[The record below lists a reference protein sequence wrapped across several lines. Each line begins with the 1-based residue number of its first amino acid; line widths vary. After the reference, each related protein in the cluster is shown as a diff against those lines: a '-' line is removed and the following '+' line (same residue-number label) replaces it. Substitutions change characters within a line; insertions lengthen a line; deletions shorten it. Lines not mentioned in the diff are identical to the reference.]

1 MEKPDVKINYLY
13 NSGFAVETANYLC
26 IFDYW
31 KDGRIRIRD
40 LLDTEKKVIV
50 FVSHSHG
57 DHYNTEIFKWLETTH
72 DIEYILSSG
81 VRAGIRS
88 DKIHRLGRYKE
99 LSLKGARIKTFG
111 STDMGVS
118 FLVEVDG
125 ITLFHAGDLNW
136 WHWYDE
142 TEENNRNMAYRFK
155 NEIVRIKEEKIDIA
169 FFPVDP
175 RLKESYKLGAEYF
188 IKEVMPS
195 WFIPMHY
202 GENTFVEEE
211 FPDLKLFSSEEGIEK

>member
-13 NSGFAVETANYLC
+13 NSGFAVETANHLC

-31 KDGRIRIRD
+31 KDGKASIKD
-40 LLDTEKKVIV
+40 LLCIEKKVIV

-57 DHYNTEIFKWLETTH
+57 DHYNPEIFKWLETNP
-72 DIEYILSSG
+72 DIDYVLSSG
-81 VRAGIRS
+81 IRPGFKS
-88 DKIHRLGRYKE
+88 EKLHSMGRYKE
-99 LSLKGARIKTFG
+99 LVLDDVRIKSFG

-118 FLVEVDG
+118 FLVAVDS

-136 WHWYDE
+136 WHWFDE
-142 TEENNRNMAYRFK
+142 TEKYNRDMATRFK
-155 NEIVRIKEEKIDIA
+155 GEIGRIKEEKIDIA

-175 RLKESYKLGAEYF
+175 RLRDSYRLGVEYF
-188 IKEVMPS
+188 MKEVKPS
-195 WFIPMHY
+195 WLIPMHY

-211 FPDLKLFSSEEGIEK
+211 FPDLKIFSTEEGIKR